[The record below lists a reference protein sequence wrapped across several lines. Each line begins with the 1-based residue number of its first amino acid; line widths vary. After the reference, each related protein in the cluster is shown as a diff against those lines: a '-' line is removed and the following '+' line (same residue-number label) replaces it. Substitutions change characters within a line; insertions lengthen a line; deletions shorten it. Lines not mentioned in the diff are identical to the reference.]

1 MQKYTC
7 QDDVTSRRRRS
18 ITHIGVL
25 KVRVTRITH
34 RKVAVLARAV
44 YNCTHWDAIRIYD
57 EAFLFGPYY
66 NAIQAPPAT
75 YARYKVITRRTCMRP
90 KLRCDVILSFF
101 FYFFV
106 SIFHVTS
113 LSLPLFFLPSFLY
126 VYMFRDYILLKCNI
140 YYEGTQRSV
149 QR

>member
-18 ITHIGVL
+18 ITHICVL

-90 KLRCDVILSFF
+90 KLRCDVISFF
-101 FYFFV
+101 FFLLLRFDFSCNFFIPSFV
-106 SIFHVTS
+106 
-113 LSLPLFFLPSFLY
+113 FFPSFLY
-126 VYMFRDYILLKCNI
+126 FYMFRDYILLKCNI
-140 YYEGTQRSV
+140 YYEGTQKSV

>member
-7 QDDVTSRRRRS
+7 QDDVTSRRRRRS
-18 ITHIGVL
+18 ITHICVL

-90 KLRCDVILSFF
+90 KLRCDVISFFF

-113 LSLPLFFLPSFLY
+113 LSLPLFFFPLFCTFICSGIISF
-126 VYMFRDYILLKCNI
+126 
-140 YYEGTQRSV
+140 
-149 QR
+149 